1 MNKSIVS
8 LSPQSSPQ
16 RRVENMG
23 RETSANS
30 RIIVI
35 DDNASVLDTF
45 RKILASRNQGELS
58 ALEAMES
65 SLFAEDNA
73 ASAEQAH
80 FDLELVQDGQA
91 GCERV
96 RGACNEGRPFAVAFV
111 DMRMPGG
118 WDGLRTVEE
127 LWHIDANLQVVICT
141 AYSDYSWQ
149 QIVNRL
155 QCSDRLLILRKPF
168 EAIEVLQLAS
178 ALSEKWRLYR
188 EQQAQ
193 LAELEE
199 KVAERTQHLEQ
210 ALSKSRVYERELLHQ
225 AFHDALTGL
234 PNRNALDESLASKLG
249 KFGGYRGRLAVIFID
264 VDRFK
269 SINDSYGHA
278 IGDAVLKAIAARL
291 TIVLRSTD
299 KVVRLGGDEF
309 VVLVPRYETPED
321 VGRIAQKL
329 LDTIAAPIDI
339 GNHEIP
345 KGFHVHYDQCLRV
358 TASIGIALYPEN
370 GGDGSSLLS
379 HADTAMYLA
388 KATGGN
394 GYRYYTQE
402 MGTRVQERAT
412 LESALRCALEKNQ
425 FELHYQPKASL
436 KNGQLY
442 GFEALLRWHHPELGM
457 VPPDQFIPLAEETGL
472 IVQIGEWVLQTA
484 SEQLKV
490 WHDAG
495 FGGLSMAVNLSVR
508 QFQQMDIPSLVRKV
522 LAAIGL
528 SPEYLILELTESLL
542 MSHSES
548 IASALDELKAL
559 GARLSLDDFG
569 TGYSSLSYLKRYP
582 IDEVKIDRSFI
593 DDVTLCPHNASI
605 TKAILAMARSLN
617 MHTVAE
623 GVETEGQLTFVR
635 ENGCDAIQ
643 GYFFSRPQ
651 AAGEI
656 GELLQ
661 AGKSLKAELD
671 IDSNMPVVLLVD
683 DEISILK
690 ALKRQ
695 LRGNNYQI
703 MTTTSPREALELLA
717 LHPVKVIVSDV
728 RMPEMSGIELLRRVK
743 KLHPTVSR
751 IILSGYTEIESVTAA
766 INEVAVFKFL
776 IKPWDDQ
783 LLNEQIEIALGFY
796 GQVSE

>member
-1 MNKSIVS
+1 MNKSIIS
-8 LSPQSSPQ
+8 LSPQPQ
-16 RRVENMG
+16 VEDVG
-23 RETSANS
+23 RTPPANT

-45 RKILASRNQGELS
+45 RKVLNGRHQGELS
-58 ALEAMES
+58 ALEALES
-65 SLFAEDNA
+65 SLFADNNE
-73 ASAEQAH
+73 ASAEQSP
-80 FDLELVQDGQA
+80 FDLELVQDGQT

-96 RGACNEGRPFAVAFV
+96 RSACNEGRPFAVAFV
-111 DMRMPGG
+111 DVRMPGG
-118 WDGLRTVEE
+118 WDGLKTVEE
-127 LWHIDANLQVVICT
+127 LWHIDASLQVVICT

-149 QIVNRL
+149 QIANRL
-155 QCSDRLLILRKPF
+155 KCSDRLLILRKPF

-188 EQQAQ
+188 ERQAQ

-210 ALSKSRVYERELLHQ
+210 ALNKNRAYESKLQHQ

-234 PNRNALDESLASKLG
+234 PNRNALDESLAFTLG
-249 KFGGYRGRLAVIFID
+249 KFGNRRSRLAVIFID

-269 SINDSYGHA
+269 FINDSYGHA
-278 IGDAVLKAIAARL
+278 MGDAVLKTIAARL
-291 TIVLRSTD
+291 TVVLRSTD
-299 KVVRLGGDEF
+299 TVAHLGGDEF
-309 VVLVPRYETPED
+309 AVLIPHYKTPED
-321 VGRIAQKL
+321 VATIAQKL
-329 LDTIAAPIDI
+329 LDAIAAPIDTK
-339 GNHEIP
+339 NYEIP
-345 KGFHVHYDQCLRV
+345 KGFRVHNDQDLRV
-358 TASIGIALYPEN
+358 TASIGLALCPED
-370 GGDGSSLLS
+370 GVDGSSLLS

-394 GYRYYTQE
+394 SYRYYAQE
-402 MGTRVQERAT
+402 MGIRIRERTT

-442 GFEALLRWHHPELGM
+442 GFEALLRWRHPELGM
-457 VPPDQFIPLAEETGL
+457 VPPDHFIPLAEETGM

-484 SEQLKV
+484 SKQLKE

-508 QFQQMDIPSLVRKV
+508 QFQQMDIPSLVQRI

-542 MSHSES
+542 MSNSES
-548 IASALDELKAL
+548 IACALDELKAL
-559 GARLSLDDFG
+559 GAKLSLDDFG

-593 DDVTLCPHNASI
+593 DDVTLCPHDASI

-623 GVETEGQLTFVR
+623 GVETEGQLAFVR

-651 AAGEI
+651 AAGDI

-661 AGKSLKAELD
+661 AGKSLEARLD
-671 IDSNMPVVLLVD
+671 IESNIPVVLLVD
-683 DEISILK
+683 DEVSILN

-695 LRGNNYQI
+695 LRGNHYQI

-743 KLHPTVSR
+743 ELHPKVSR
-751 IILSGYTEIESVTAA
+751 IILSGYTELDSVAAA

-776 IKPWDDQ
+776 TKPWDDR
-783 LLNEQIEIALGFY
+783 LLNKQIESALE
-796 GQVSE
+796 QASS

>member
-1 MNKSIVS
+1 
-8 LSPQSSPQ
+8 
-16 RRVENMG
+16 MG
-23 RETSANS
+23 RGTSANS

-45 RKILASRNQGELS
+45 RKVLNGRLQDELS
-58 ALEAMES
+58 ALEALES
-65 SLFAEDNA
+65 SLFAGNNE
-73 ASAEQAH
+73 ASAEQSR
-80 FDLELVQDGQA
+80 FDLELVQDGQT

-96 RGACNEGRPFAVAFV
+96 LGACNEGRPFAVAFV

-118 WDGLRTVEE
+118 WDGLKTVEE

-141 AYSDYSWQ
+141 AYSDYTWQ

-188 EQQAQ
+188 ERQAQ

-199 KVAERTQHLEQ
+199 KVTERTQHLEE
-210 ALSKSRVYERELLHQ
+210 ALNKSRACERELQHQ

-234 PNRNALDESLASKLG
+234 PNRNALDESLAFKFR
-249 KFGGYRGRLAVIFID
+249 KFGNCRSRLAVIFID

-269 SINDSYGHA
+269 SVNDSYGHA
-278 IGDAVLKAIAARL
+278 IGDAVLKTIAARL
-291 TIVLRSTD
+291 TAVLRSTD

-321 VGRIAQKL
+321 VERIAQKL
-329 LDTIAAPIDI
+329 LDTIEAPIDV

-345 KGFHVHYDQCLRV
+345 KGFHVHNDQDLRV
-358 TASIGIALYPEN
+358 TASIGLAFYPED
-370 GGDGSSLLS
+370 GEDGSSLLS

-394 GYRYYTQE
+394 GYRCYTQE
-402 MGTRVQERAT
+402 MGTQVLERVT

-425 FELHYQPKASL
+425 FELHYQPKVSL

-442 GFEALLRWHHPELGM
+442 GFEALLRWRHPELGM
-457 VPPDQFIPLAEETGL
+457 VPPDHFIPLAEETGM
-472 IVQIGEWVLQTA
+472 IVQIGEWVLLTA
-484 SEQLKV
+484 SEQLKE

-508 QFQQMDIPSLVRKV
+508 QFQQMDIPSLVQRA

-548 IASALDELKAL
+548 IARALDELKAL
-559 GARLSLDDFG
+559 GAKLSLDDFG

-623 GVETEGQLTFVR
+623 GVETEGQLAFVK

-643 GYFFSRPQ
+643 GYIFSRPQ
-651 AAGEI
+651 AARDI

-661 AGKSLKAELD
+661 TGKSLKAELD
-671 IDSNMPVVLLVD
+671 IDNNMPVVLLVD

-703 MTTTSPREALELLA
+703 MATTSPREALELLA
-717 LHPVKVIVSDV
+717 LHSVKVIVSDV
-728 RMPEMSGIELLRRVK
+728 RMPEMSGIELLRRVRE
-743 KLHPTVSR
+743 LHPKVSR
-751 IILSGYTEIESVTAA
+751 IILSGYTELDSVTAA

-776 IKPWDDQ
+776 TKPWDDR
-783 LLNEQIEIALGFY
+783 LLNEQIEMALRLA
-796 GQVSE
+796 SS